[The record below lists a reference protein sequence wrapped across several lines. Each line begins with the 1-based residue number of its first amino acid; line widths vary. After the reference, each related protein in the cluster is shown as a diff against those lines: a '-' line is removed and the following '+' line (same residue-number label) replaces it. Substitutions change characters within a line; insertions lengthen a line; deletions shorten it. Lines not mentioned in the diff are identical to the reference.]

1 MSPRPRV
8 LGVDACKAGW
18 VGILLSEE
26 PPRAIFATTVTA
38 LVADAETDGTLAAV
52 GIDMPIGLPDAGRR
66 TADVLAKEAIGPLR
80 SSVFMTPVRAAL
92 RAEDHATASAVNS
105 ALAGEGVS
113 QQAYA
118 LRHKLFEVEELL
130 AATTTRVVEAHPEV
144 SFARMNGGPLRA
156 RKSTWA
162 GAELRRLL
170 LADQGIPL
178 FGDLGTAGRSAG
190 VDDVLDAAAAA
201 WTARRVASGCAVA
214 LPDPPEVFSDGR
226 PAAIWV

>member
-1 MSPRPRV
+1 MPPRSRV

-18 VGILLSEE
+18 VGILLSDE
-26 PPRAIFATTVTA
+26 PPRALFAATIAA
-38 LVADAETDGTLAAV
+38 LVADAEAAGRLATV

-66 TADVLAKEAIGPLR
+66 TADVLAKQAIGPLR

-92 RAEDHATASAVNS
+92 RAADHATAVAVNTE
-105 ALAGEGVS
+105 LAGEGVS
-113 QQAYA
+113 QQAFG

-130 AATTTRVVEAHPEV
+130 RVTRTRVVEVHPEV
-144 SFARMNGGPLRA
+144 SFARMNDGPLLA

-170 LADQGIPL
+170 LADQGIGL
-178 FGDLGTAGRSAG
+178 FGDLGPAGRSAG

-201 WTARRVASGCAVA
+201 WTARRVAAGRAVA
-214 LPDPPEVFSDGR
+214 LPDPPEVFSDGT

>member
-8 LGVDACKAGW
+8 LGVDACTAGW
-18 VGILLSEE
+18 VGILLSDG
-26 PPRAIFATTVTA
+26 PPRALVAPTVAA
-38 LVADAETDGTLAAV
+38 LVADAEVDGTLAAV

-66 TADVLAKEAIGPLR
+66 AADVLAQEAIGPLR
-80 SSVFMTPVRAAL
+80 ASVFMTPVRAAL
-92 RAEDHATASAVNS
+92 RADDHATAT
-105 ALAGEGVS
+105 ALNCALTGEGVS
-113 QQAYA
+113 RRAYA

-130 AATTTRVVEAHPEV
+130 AATSTRVVEAHPEV
-144 SFARMNGGPLRA
+144 SFAHMNGGPLRA
-156 RKSTWA
+156 RASTWA
-162 GAELRRLL
+162 GVELRRLL

-178 FGDLGTAGRSAG
+178 FGDLGPAGRDAG

-201 WTARRVASGCAVA
+201 WSARRVATGSAVA

>member
-1 MSPRPRV
+1 V

-26 PPRAIFATTVTA
+26 PPRALFAATIAA
-38 LVADAETDGTLAAV
+38 LVSDAEADGPLAAV
-52 GIDMPIGLPDAGRR
+52 GVDMPIGLPDAGRR
-66 TADVLAKEAIGPLR
+66 TADVLAKQEIGPLR

-92 RAEDHATASAVNS
+92 RAEDHATAVAVNA
-105 ALAGEGVS
+105 ALTGEGVS

-130 AATTTRVVEAHPEV
+130 AGTSTRVVEVHPEV
-144 SFARMNGGPLRA
+144 SFARMNDGPLLA

-162 GAELRRLL
+162 GAVVRRLL
-170 LADQGIPL
+170 LADQGIAL
-178 FGDLGTAGRSAG
+178 FGDLGAAGRSAG

-201 WTARRVASGCAVA
+201 WTARRVAAGCAAA

>member
-1 MSPRPRV
+1 
-8 LGVDACKAGW
+8 
-18 VGILLSEE
+18 
-26 PPRAIFATTVTA
+26 
-38 LVADAETDGTLAAV
+38 
-52 GIDMPIGLPDAGRR
+52 MPIGLPDAGRR

>member
-1 MSPRPRV
+1 M

-26 PPRAIFATTVTA
+26 PPRSFFAASVTA
-38 LVADAETDGTLAAV
+38 LVADAEADGPLAAV

-66 TADVLAKEAIGPLR
+66 AADVLAKQAIGPLR
-80 SSVFMTPVRAAL
+80 SSVFMTPVRSAL
-92 RAEDHATASAVNS
+92 RATNHATASALNTE
-105 ALAGEGVS
+105 LAGEGVS
-113 QQAYA
+113 QQAFA
-118 LRHKLFEVEELL
+118 LRHKLFEVEDLL
-130 AATTTRVVEAHPEV
+130 AATATRVVEVHPEV

-162 GAELRRLL
+162 GAEVRRLL

-190 VDDVLDAAAAA
+190 VDDVLDAAAPA
-201 WTARRVASGCAVA
+201 WTARRVATGCAVA
-214 LPDPPEVFSDGR
+214 LPDPPEIFSDGR